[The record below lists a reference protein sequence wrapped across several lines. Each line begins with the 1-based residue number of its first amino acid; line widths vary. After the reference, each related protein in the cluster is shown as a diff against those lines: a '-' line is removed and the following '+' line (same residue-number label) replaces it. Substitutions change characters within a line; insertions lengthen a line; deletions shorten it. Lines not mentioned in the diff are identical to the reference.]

1 MACSVQNDLI
11 GKAVLV
17 NPENLLI
24 STKTPS
30 KFAELYRTVI
40 CTPVIGTFLYN
51 IMVNKKAIEKDFR
64 LDYYYNQ
71 NKITEKDIMYFYE
84 ASQKHHTKGKY
95 LYANINSGFTN
106 TNIIHGLRNI
116 TQPIYIFTGK
126 ENPENI
132 LAANQYQN
140 YLPDTHIVELE
151 KTKRFPHMERPEYF
165 IDNLE
170 SLYL

>member
-1 MACSVQNDLI
+1 M
-11 GKAVLV
+11 
-17 NPENLLI
+17 NLL
-24 STKTPS
+24 SP
-30 KFAELYRTVI
+30 YRLNLSYI
-40 CTPVIGTFLYN
+40 LLLCC
-51 IMVNKKAIEKDFR
+51 
-64 LDYYYNQ
+64 
-71 NKITEKDIMYFYE
+71 
-84 ASQKHHTKGKY
+84 
-95 LYANINSGFTN
+95 NSSFTN